1 MVTSYAFYRDRALA
15 ARAEAEAAPLANV
28 RERHLCAAVAWEA
41 MAARAA
47 RTGRLRLE
55 TEARKA
61 AEARAALAAAV

>member
-1 MVTSYAFYRDRALA
+1 MVTSHAFYCDRALA

-28 RERHLCAAVAWEA
+28 RERHLRAAVAWEA

-55 TEARKA
+55 IEARKA
-61 AEARAALAAAV
+61 AEALALAAAV